1 MTNPN
6 TLNPQEFYTRQG
18 RISDPGEFATRLAE
32 LPADIPEIVKSI
44 QGVMLHLHW
53 AKRYGITLSRVRQN
67 EANLRTV
74 RDRLAKILAL
84 QDSPLTEPRP
94 LSKKTVGTCRDFTLL
109 LTAILRERGI
119 PARARPGFGTYFTPD
134 RFEDHWVCE
143 YWQVEESRWAM
154 VDPQIE
160 ALQQKALSID
170 FNPLDMPHEKFVTGG
185 QAWLLCQS
193 KAADP
198 QHFGIFDLRGL
209 DFIKGNVIR
218 DFLALNKIE
227 ILPWDVFKLIDISLS
242 KMNATQKALITHLA
256 QISSGEDRNFIL
268 LRAAFISHQ
277 HDLLPDYFT

>member
-1 MTNPN
+1 MTNPDS
-6 TLNPQEFYTRQG
+6 LNPQEFYSRQG
-18 RISDPGEFATRLAE
+18 RISDPGEFAIWLAD
-32 LPADIPEIVKSI
+32 LPADIPGTVKAI

-74 RDRLAKILAL
+74 RDRLAKILVL

-94 LSKKTVGTCRDFTLL
+94 LSKKTVGTCRDFALL

-119 PARARPGFGTYFTPD
+119 PARARAGFGVYFTPD

-143 YWQVEESRWAM
+143 YWQIEESRWAM
-154 VDPQIE
+154 VDPQID
-160 ALQQKALSID
+160 AFQQEALSIG
-170 FNPLDMPHEKFVTGG
+170 FNPLDIPHEKFITGG

-198 QHFGIFDLRGL
+198 QHFGIFDMRGL

-227 ILPWDVFKLIDISLS
+227 ILPWDSYKLIS
-242 KMNATQKALITHLA
+242 TQLREMAAAEKRLINRLA
-256 QISSGEDRNFIL
+256 QISSGEDRDFIL
-268 LRAAFISHQ
+268 LRAAFMSHQ
-277 HDLLPDYFT
+277 DDLLPDYFT